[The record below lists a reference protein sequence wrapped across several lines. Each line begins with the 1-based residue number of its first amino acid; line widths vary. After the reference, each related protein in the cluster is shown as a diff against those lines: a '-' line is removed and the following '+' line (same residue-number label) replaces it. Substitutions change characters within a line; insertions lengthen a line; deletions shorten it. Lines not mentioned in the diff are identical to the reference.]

1 MQTEAKEGD
10 AQYTEDASQS
20 QSRQWPVLQQ
30 KDRVSYPDR
39 LKESLGSSREDH
51 GFSMK
56 GFLLKVHG
64 SCYILFFLSLSVE
77 PPTGSSLAQIL
88 SVS

>member
-30 KDRVSYPDR
+30 KDRVSYPYR
-39 LKESLGSSREDH
+39 LKESLGSSIEDH

-64 SCYILFFLSLSVE
+64 SCYMIFFLVGTNLILVL
-77 PPTGSSLAQIL
+77 TCLCIGSTI
-88 SVS
+88 